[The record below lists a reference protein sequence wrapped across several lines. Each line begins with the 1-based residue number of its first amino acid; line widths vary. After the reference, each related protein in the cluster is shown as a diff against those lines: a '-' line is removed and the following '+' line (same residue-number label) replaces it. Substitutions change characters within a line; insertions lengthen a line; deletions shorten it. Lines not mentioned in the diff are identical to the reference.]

1 MKKILFSI
9 TELEGMGYSHK
20 LLSKALHSQ
29 DFSTM
34 GYRLACSRN
43 SKTFFF
49 KDKLDKW
56 IEQRMDERGGV
67 L

>member
-1 MKKILFSI
+1 MEKVVFSKA
-9 TELEGMGYSHK
+9 ELEGMGYTK
-20 LLSKALHSQ
+20 VLLSKALHSQ

>member
-9 TELEGMGYSHK
+9 TELEEMGYQKK

>member
-1 MKKILFSI
+1 MNKNVFSI
-9 TELEGMGYSHK
+9 SQLEEMGYPKKMLRK
-20 LLSKALHSQ
+20 LIHSEE
-29 DFSTM
+29 FSSI

-43 SKTFFF
+43 SKTFFYR
-49 KDKLDKW
+49 DKLDKW